1 MATKIVTANG
11 VYDLS
16 NVTSLKELRE
26 EIDFLK
32 ASLKKD
38 EQELEERLHKMPHH
52 ALKATADAVLPT
64 FINKMIANG
73 SWKLLASGI
82 GVLANP
88 FQSKKTFSKNLVGS
102 AKKIGFMA
110 LMKGA
115 YNFWRNKKMANP
127 KTVTPGVTTSKP
139 VSATV
144 KKIT

>member
-26 EIDFLK
+26 EIDFLQ

-38 EQELEERLHKMPHH
+38 EQELEERLHKMPQH

-73 SWKLLASGI
+73 SWKILASGI
-82 GVLANP
+82 GILANP
-88 FQSKKTFSKNLVGS
+88 FQSKKTFSKNIVGS
-102 AKKIGFMA
+102 AKKIGIMA

-115 YNFWRNKKMANP
+115 YNFWRNKKTVNP
-127 KTVTPGVTTSKP
+127 KTVTTIKP
-139 VSATV
+139 VTNPV